1 MLYKDHVVYDKSS
14 NSSNQ
19 ASVYKAKLVSSGLSV
34 VIKRFKSDK
43 SMKTFFRELK
53 IYQLIEQSRAEDSQ
67 N

>member
-14 NSSNQ
+14 NPSNQ
-19 ASVYKAKLVSSGLSV
+19 ESVYKAKLAGSGLSV

-53 IYQLIEQSRAEDSQ
+53 IYQLIEQSRGEDSQ